1 MACPCALI
9 LATPAAVIAALGRLA
24 GTGVLVK
31 GGSALERLAGVR
43 AIAFDKTGT
52 LTEGQLELGAVLPLA
67 GIDSNDLLR
76 AAATAEQGSEHPLAR
91 VILDAAAARQITPE
105 PRTEFTALPGSGVRA
120 IAGGQTLL
128 VGTRRLLEEQGI
140 AIPEEALAL
149 LDHLDRAGE
158 TPLLM
163 ARAGVILGAIGA
175 RDRVRPD
182 AAAMI
187 ADLRAS
193 GIETIA
199 LLTGDRAATARSVAE
214 AVGIDEFHSEMLPDQ
229 KADWVASGGREPL
242 GSSMNQAAGARRSV
256 AFVGDGINDAPALAR
271 ATVGLAVGVGADI
284 AAEAGDIVLMGD
296 PLRSLPLLVRLSR
309 ETVHVIR
316 QNILVFALGV
326 NAAGIVVTAWL
337 WPLFAPAGWLESGPI
352 VGAIYHQ
359 IGSLA
364 VLLNSMR
371 LLTFE
376 RQRSVVTR
384 QRWQRID
391 QWIDHTFNIDELL
404 HRLSHHWRPV
414 TAALAALFFISY
426 AASGFAAIQPDEVG
440 VVRRFGRLLPDDLL
454 PGLHWHWPWPAGS
467 VERVKPD
474 RVRTIEI
481 GFRPA
486 AGPGDS
492 GYTWASP
499 HGGDIRVIPDESL
512 VVTGDGNLVEVLATV
527 RFHIA
532 DPRLYLSAALAPEE
546 QLRARA
552 EAVLRESVAGRPF
565 ADLLT
570 AGRGSLQQDVMTRIG
585 DRTTGLGLVVDG
597 LTMHDLHPPAEVVD
611 AHHAV
616 ARALEDRDRQIH
628 EAAAAATRT
637 RRAAESMA
645 SAPSARPTPKHPNE
659 WLWHA
664 RMPTLLPTGTSPAPV

>member
-1 MACPCALI
+1 
-9 LATPAAVIAALGRLA
+9 
-24 GTGVLVK
+24 
-31 GGSALERLAGVR
+31 
-43 AIAFDKTGT
+43 
-52 LTEGQLELGAVLPLA
+52 
-67 GIDSNDLLR
+67 
-76 AAATAEQGSEHPLAR
+76 
-91 VILDAAAARQITPE
+91 
-105 PRTEFTALPGSGVRA
+105 
-120 IAGGQTLL
+120 
-128 VGTRRLLEEQGI
+128 
-140 AIPEEALAL
+140 
-149 LDHLDRAGE
+149 
-158 TPLLM
+158 
-163 ARAGVILGAIGA
+163 
-175 RDRVRPD
+175 
-182 AAAMI
+182 MI
-187 ADLRAS
+187 ADLRVS
-193 GIETIA
+193 GVETIA
-199 LLTGDRAATARSVAE
+199 LLTGDRAAAARSVAE
-214 AVGIDEFHSEMLPDQ
+214 AVGIDEFQAELLPDQ
-229 KADWVASGGREPL
+229 KAAWVASGGREPP
-242 GSSMNQAAGARRSV
+242 GSSMNQPARACGSV

-316 QNILVFALGV
+316 QNIIVFALGV
-326 NAAGIVVTAWL
+326 NAVGIVITAWL
-337 WPLFAPAGWLESGPI
+337 WPLFAPVGWLESGPI

-371 LLTFE
+371 LLAFE
-376 RQRSVVTR
+376 RRRSVVTR

-391 QWIDHTFNIDELL
+391 QWIDHTFNFDEWL
-404 HRLSHHWRPV
+404 HRLSHHWRAV
-414 TAALAALFFISY
+414 TATLALLFFVGY

-440 VVRRFGRLLPDDLL
+440 VVRRFGRLLPDDLS
-454 PGLHWHWPWPAGS
+454 PGLHWRWPWPAES

-486 AGPGDS
+486 AGPADS

-499 HGGDIRVIPDESL
+499 HGGEIRVIPDESL

-532 DPRLYLSAALAPEE
+532 DSRVYLSAALAPEE

-552 EAVLRESVAGRPF
+552 EAVLRESFAGRPF

-570 AGRGSLQQDVMTRIG
+570 VGRGSLQQDVMTRIG

-616 ARALEDRDRQIH
+616 ARALEDRDRQIY

-637 RRAAESMA
+637 RRAAESTA
-645 SAPSARPTPKHPNE
+645 TPHRPHGRRPSIRTSCSGKRECRRCCRLACRPHPFEFNRRREAGGRAARSNSGGSRCHD
-659 WLWHA
+659 
-664 RMPTLLPTGTSPAPV
+664 RGVRIPAPTSRVDCHSASLTEFRLTWGALAVALGGRAKVIVDSDRIPGRRQLLLYDPGSLPPPVSPKPTNEKPPSR

>member
-1 MACPCALI
+1 
-9 LATPAAVIAALGRLA
+9 
-24 GTGVLVK
+24 
-31 GGSALERLAGVR
+31 
-43 AIAFDKTGT
+43 
-52 LTEGQLELGAVLPLA
+52 
-67 GIDSNDLLR
+67 
-76 AAATAEQGSEHPLAR
+76 
-91 VILDAAAARQITPE
+91 
-105 PRTEFTALPGSGVRA
+105 VRA

-158 TPLLM
+158 TPLLV

-597 LTMHDLHPPAEVVD
+597 LTMHDLHPPAEVVG

-645 SAPSARPTPKHPNE
+645 LRTVRTADAQASERVALARANADAVADWHVARTRLSSTEDVRLAVELLGAILEGHDATIAASEYRRRRAELIAIRRSLTEFRLTWDALAVALGGRAKVIVDSDRVPGRRQLLLYDPGSLPPPISPKPSNEKAPSR
-659 WLWHA
+659 
-664 RMPTLLPTGTSPAPV
+664 